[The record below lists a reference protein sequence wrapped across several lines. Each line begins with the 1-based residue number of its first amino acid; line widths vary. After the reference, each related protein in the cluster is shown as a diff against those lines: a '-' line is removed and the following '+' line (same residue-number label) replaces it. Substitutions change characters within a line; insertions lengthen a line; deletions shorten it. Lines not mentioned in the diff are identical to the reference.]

1 VGQAWGAL
9 MPLLQYM
16 LPAYTSTC
24 GGASKCEDGDDPFY
38 LLSRCC
44 SKAVRGIAASP
55 PTPLLCVAPAP
66 LLPPATVVGGRA
78 AQRLHELPAAA
89 DADAAALSRGSP
101 ACRLPAARGRK

>member
-1 VGQAWGAL
+1 MVGQAWGAL

-16 LPAYTSTC
+16 LPAYTC
-24 GGASKCEDGDDPFY
+24 GGASMCEDGDVPFY

-44 SKAVRGIAASP
+44 SKAVRGMAASP